1 MNIYFCR
8 YIHRLSIWICEH
20 IGTIPGKTRC
30 DFRGAWSRRGLGV
43 AVRRRAPGAGGHAE
57 ETHEVWECEWYSEG
71 LPSAALYGWLTCF
84 ILSFFSLPCEEFY
97 FSFASRR
104 HSNLLEERRREFASS
119 GPGSEQLTCW
129 PSSLPS
135 FAELCPCRQVTGP
148 GGVGRAQR
156 PGLSGSPKAPKKAK
170 PGGRSGC
177 PRRHKRCCF
186 PVLSRK

>member
-1 MNIYFCR
+1 MDLWAYR
-8 YIHRLSIWICEH
+8 YDPRKDAVWFQRCLEPERAWGCCAQAGARRWGARWGNTWSLRMRMILWGSPFSCSVRMAYTLHPFFFFFLSCE
-20 IGTIPGKTRC
+20 
-30 DFRGAWSRRGLGV
+30 D
-43 AVRRRAPGAGGHAE
+43 
-57 ETHEVWECEWYSEG
+57 
-71 LPSAALYGWLTCF
+71 
-84 ILSFFSLPCEEFY
+84 FY

-129 PSSLPS
+129 PSSPPS

-148 GGVGRAQR
+148 GAVGRAQQ

-170 PGGRSGC
+170 PGGRSCC
-177 PRRHKRCCF
+177 PRRHKRCRC